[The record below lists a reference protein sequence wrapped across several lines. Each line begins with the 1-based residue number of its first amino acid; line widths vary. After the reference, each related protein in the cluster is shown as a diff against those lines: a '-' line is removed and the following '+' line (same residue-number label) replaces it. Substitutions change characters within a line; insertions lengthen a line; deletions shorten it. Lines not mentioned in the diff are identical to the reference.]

1 MQLTTLTLNISL
13 HPSDLSAFRASIIE
27 VVGREHHLFH
37 NHDNSE
43 GKDHHHWGYPLIQ
56 YSVRHGQATIT
67 GINEG
72 STAIKRLLIPQLS
85 DHLEIK
91 GQSFPIMDFNLK
103 ARAIEVNWQSEPRTY
118 GLAGWL
124 ALNKENYRMWKIS
137 EDEEIR
143 KMVLSQAL
151 TGQLRALAEGLQ
163 LDHPKQA
170 VGRVLRIDNQKKIQW
185 HEVSLIRFDV
195 LMQCN
200 LHIPTGLN
208 LGRIAAFG
216 FGEIMHPSQYQAYQ
230 NSRKRVLSYS

>member
-1 MQLTTLTLNISL
+1 MQLTTLTFNLPL
-13 HPSDLSAFRASIIE
+13 HPSDLSAFRASIVE
-27 VVGREHHLFH
+27 VAGREQHLFH

-43 GKDHHHWGYPLIQ
+43 GKDHYHWGYPLIQ
-56 YSVRHGQATIT
+56 YSVRHGQATLT

-72 STAIKRLLIPQLS
+72 SQAIQKILIAKLPEKLVIAGRTLPIENFNLQS
-85 DHLEIK
+85 RTLEI
-91 GQSFPIMDFNLK
+91 
-103 ARAIEVNWQSEPRTY
+103 NWQPEQRTY

-124 ALNKENYRMWKIS
+124 ALNKENYRIWKIS

-151 TGQLRALAEGLQ
+151 TGHLRALAEGLQ
-163 LDHPKQA
+163 LNHSKQA

-185 HEVSLIRFDV
+185 HDTSLIRFDV
-195 LMQCN
+195 LIQCN
-200 LHIPTGLN
+200 LNIPTGLN

-230 NSRKRVLSYS
+230 NSRKRALSYS